1 VAKRSDVPI
10 LAGESNYTEIG
21 VQTGVV
27 GLALFLAWSLAL
39 LVALGRRG
47 RAVPAAALATVLALA
62 IQTDAYGV
70 PWLGYVVWAGCGAVL
85 GRATLEPRWRSIP
98 ASTSATST

>member
-1 VAKRSDVPI
+1 
-10 LAGESNYTEIG
+10 
-21 VQTGVV
+21 
-27 GLALFLAWSLAL
+27 
-39 LVALGRRG
+39 
-47 RAVPAAALATVLALA
+47 VPAAALATVLALA